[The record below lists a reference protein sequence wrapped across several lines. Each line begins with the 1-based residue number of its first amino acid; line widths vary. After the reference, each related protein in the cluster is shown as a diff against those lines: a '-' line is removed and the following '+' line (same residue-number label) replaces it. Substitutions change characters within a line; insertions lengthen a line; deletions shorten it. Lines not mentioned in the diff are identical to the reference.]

1 MRSRLA
7 TIVIAAGLLA
17 IGAEGVGV
25 YLYAGDLLPTS
36 GGKAYD
42 VLKGVPFTVSRS
54 DKPTYPLSGTVT
66 NGTLPLADAVVSA
79 DGISA
84 TTGADGT
91 FSLAEV
97 PVGPVTITRP
107 AYMPAT
113 YDFDGVTLTA
123 TIALQPRIVKAIRIV
138 PDVAA
143 DDAKYQN
150 LIDLAAATTVN
161 TFVFDT
167 KGDSDSAP
175 GKHDGGLI
183 YYDSKVPAAVSAGL
197 VAPRFDV
204 VKRLAEA
211 KAAGL
216 YTMTRIPTFLD
227 PAYAKAHPEHV
238 IGGDWL
244 DPGNKEA
251 WEYPLA
257 LGEEACKLGFDE
269 IQFDY
274 VRYPSGQAASQ
285 ARSAGKVP
293 DAAGRT
299 ANIKAYLTEAV
310 KRLHPLG
317 CAVSADIFGIVN
329 AIADDQG
336 IGQLV
341 EEVTQPLD
349 AYSPMI
355 YPEQWGAGWFGLDQP
370 SNHPGELVTAVLNK
384 ATPRVAPGVIIR
396 PWLQSYY
403 YSGKQILAEIASA
416 EAQGHGWILWNSPG
430 NYSASGLPAGAG

>member
-1 MRSRLA
+1 MGSRLA
-7 TIVIAAGLLA
+7 TILIAAGLLA
-17 IGAEGVGV
+17 IGAEGAGV
-25 YLYAGDLLPTS
+25 YLYAGDFLPVS
-36 GGKAYD
+36 EAKAYD
-42 VLKGVPFTVSRS
+42 MLKGVPFTVDRS
-54 DKPTYPLSGTVT
+54 DKPTYPLSGTIT

-79 DGISA
+79 DGVSV
-84 TTGADGT
+84 TTGPDGA
-91 FSLAEV
+91 FSLSDV

-107 AYMPAT
+107 AYLPAT
-113 YDFDGVTLTA
+113 YDFDGVQLTA
-123 TIALQPRIVKAIRIV
+123 DITLEPRIVKAIRIV

-150 LIDLAAATTVN
+150 LIDLAGTTAVN

-167 KGDSDSAP
+167 KGDYGA
-175 GKHDGGLI
+175 GQV

-197 VAPRFDV
+197 VAVKFDV
-204 VKRLAEA
+204 AKRLAQA
-211 KAAGL
+211 KAADL
-216 YTMTRIPTFLD
+216 YTITRIPTFLD
-227 PAYAKAHPEHV
+227 PAYAKAYPADV
-238 IGGDWL
+238 LAGDWL
-244 DPGNKEA
+244 DPGNRNA

-257 LGEEACKLGFDE
+257 LAEEACTMGFDE

-274 VRYPSGQAASQ
+274 VRYPSGQAAAE

-430 NYSASGLPAGAG
+430 NYSASGLPPSTG

>member
-1 MRSRLA
+1 MGSRLA
-7 TIVIAAGLLA
+7 TVLIAAGLLA
-17 IGAEGVGV
+17 IGAEGAGV
-25 YLYAGDLLPTS
+25 YLYAGDLLPVS
-36 GGKAYD
+36 EGQAYD
-42 VLKGVPFTVSRS
+42 MLKGAPFTVDRS
-54 DKPTYPLSGTVT
+54 DKPTYPLSGTIT
-66 NGTLPLADAVVSA
+66 SGTRPLADAVVSA
-79 DGISA
+79 DGVSV
-84 TTGADGT
+84 TTGPDGA
-91 FSLAEV
+91 FSLSDV

-113 YDFDGVTLTA
+113 YDFDGVALTA
-123 TIALQPRIVKAIRIV
+123 AITLEPRIVKAIRIV

-150 LIDLAAATTVN
+150 LINLAAATTVN
-161 TFVFDT
+161 AFIFDT
-167 KGDSDSAP
+167 KGDSDSAS

-197 VAPRFDV
+197 VAVRFDV
-204 VKRLAEA
+204 AKRLAEA

-227 PAYAKAHPEHV
+227 PVYAQAYPADVLA
-238 IGGDWL
+238 GDWL
-244 DPGNKEA
+244 DPGNRNA

-257 LGEEACKLGFDE
+257 LAEEACTLGFDE

-310 KRLHPLG
+310 ARLHPLG

-370 SNHPGELVTAVLNK
+370 SSHPAELVTSVLNA

-403 YSGKQILAEIASA
+403 YSGKQILSEIAAA

-430 NYSASGLPAGAG
+430 NYSASGLPAGTG

>member
-7 TIVIAAGLLA
+7 AIVIAAGLLA

-25 YLYAGDLLPTS
+25 YLYAGDLLPVS
-36 GGKAYD
+36 QGKAYD
-42 VLKGVPFTVSRS
+42 LLKGVPFTVDRS

-79 DGISA
+79 DGVSV

-91 FSLAEV
+91 FSLADV

-123 TIALQPRIVKAIRIV
+123 TISLVPRIVKAIRIV

-150 LIDLAAATTVN
+150 LIDLAGATTVN

-167 KGDSDSAP
+167 KGDYGA
-175 GKHDGGLI
+175 GQV
-183 YYDSKVPAAVSAGL
+183 YYDSKVPEAVSAGL
-197 VAPRFDV
+197 VIVKFDV
-204 VKRLAEA
+204 AKRLAQA

-216 YTMTRIPTFLD
+216 YTITRIPTFLD
-227 PAYAKAHPEHV
+227 PAYAKAYPADV
-238 IGGDWL
+238 LAGDWL
-244 DPGNKEA
+244 DPGNEHA

-257 LGEEACKLGFDE
+257 LAQEACTMGFDE

-274 VRYPSGQAASQ
+274 VRYPSGQAASEGR
-285 ARSAGKVP
+285 AAGKVP

-299 ANIKAYLTEAV
+299 ANIKAYLAEAV

-403 YSGKQILAEIASA
+403 YSGTQILAEIASA

-430 NYSASGLPAGAG
+430 NYAASGLPAGAG